1 MQFIA
6 ISAFALAAVAT
17 ALPAAADANSAV
29 VVNEKYA
36 GEVIRISLPTG
47 CSQSDLFST

>member
-6 ISAFALAAVAT
+6 ISAFALATVA
-17 ALPAAADANSAV
+17 AAMPAASDASSAV
-29 VVNEKYA
+29 FVNEKYA

-47 CSQSDLFST
+47 CSSKDLFSK